1 MQSLDLSIII
11 LNYNAKKFVIDC
23 IRSIENSRRNGYFWE
38 VIVVDNGSTDGS
50 QDAIRKLIENKNLPS
65 AEPSSLVLLENKKNL
80 GFSKGNN
87 VAIPK
92 SRGRYLLFLNPDTVV
107 DPKTLSYMLS
117 FMDKHKDVGASTC
130 KLMLPNGDLDEAAHR
145 GFPTPW
151 NAFCHF
157 FGIERLFPSSRLFSG
172 YTLGYLSKNAVHEI
186 DSLSGAFMIV
196 RREAGKQVGWW
207 DEDYFWYGED
217 IDFCYRLKKSSLP
230 TGRQGW
236 KIMYV
241 PRVWILHYRGV
252 SSGLKKH
259 TRYLSSASRETRK
272 RAAASSIEAMRIFY
286 KKHYLGHYPKT
297 VLWLVW
303 LGIWILEKYRS
314 LFW

>member
-11 LNYNAKKFVIDC
+11 LNYNAKKFVVDC

-38 VIVVDNGSTDGS
+38 VIVVDNASTDGS
-50 QDAIRKLIENKNLPS
+50 QEAIRKLIENKNLPS
-65 AEPSSLVLLENKKNL
+65 AEPCSLVLLENKENL

-87 VAIPK
+87 IAVPLTK
-92 SRGRYLLFLNPDTVV
+92 GRYILFLNPDTVV
-107 DPKTLSYMLS
+107 NKNTLS
-117 FMDKHKDVGASTC
+117 FMVKFMDSNPRVGAATC
-130 KLMLPNGDLDEAAHR
+130 KLRLPTGDLDEAAHR

-157 FGIERLFPSSRLFSG
+157 FGLEKLLPSSRLLSG
-172 YTLGYLSKNAVHEI
+172 YTLGYLSKNTVHEI

-196 RREAGKQVGWW
+196 RREAGKQVDWW

-217 IDFCYRLKKSSLP
+217 IDFCYRLKKK
-230 TGRQGW
+230 QW
-236 KIMYV
+236 KIMCV
-241 PRVWILHYRGV
+241 PQVWILHYRGV

-272 RAAASSIEAMRIFY
+272 IAAASSIEAMRIFY
-286 KKHYLGHYPKT
+286 KKHYLGYYPKPI
-297 VLWLVW
+297 LWLVW